1 MVQPWASRAARKRVK
16 ISGMSYTC
24 KNHKGEISVHEVPC
38 RQVAETIEVKPAH
51 VVLDWKAVEGY
62 IAVIAGLLIF
72 SVMCFAI
79 AKIGENWL
87 KAKEKKDG
95 WQKAIA
101 ESEEQERQRRREVS
115 KNLK

>member
-1 MVQPWASRAARKRVK
+1 
-16 ISGMSYTC
+16 MSYSC
-24 KNHKGEISVHEVPC
+24 KNSKGEISAHEVPC

-62 IAVIAGLLIF
+62 IPVIAGLLIF

-95 WQKAIA
+95 WIKAVA
-101 ESEEQERQRRREVS
+101 NTEAQDR
-115 KNLK
+115 

>member
-1 MVQPWASRAARKRVK
+1 
-16 ISGMSYTC
+16 MSYSC
-24 KNHKGEISVHEVPC
+24 KNSKGEISVHEVPC

-62 IAVIAGLLIF
+62 IPVIAGLLIF

-101 ESEEQERQRRREVS
+101 ESEEQERQRRREIS

>member
-1 MVQPWASRAARKRVK
+1 
-16 ISGMSYTC
+16 MSYTC

-62 IAVIAGLLIF
+62 IPVIAGLLIF

-95 WQKAIA
+95 WKKAVA
-101 ESEEQERQRRREVS
+101 NTEAQDR
-115 KNLK
+115 